1 VKALILKLENIKTEN
16 DKKLYFQW
24 VEEYVIEPLKI
35 DNPLNYEKFLISI
48 KKLIVNVSKK
58 QLPPEVEDK

>member
-1 VKALILKLENIKTEN
+1 MKALILKLENIKTEN